1 MKTPKIEIEKLE
13 KSRIAITG
21 EIDTETFMSF
31 KEKAL
36 DNFTDAV
43 ELPGFRKGKAPRD
56 LVLKHIGDRALLE
69 EMAELALAEVYP
81 EIIKEEKIDAI
92 GRPEITLTKI
102 ALDNPLGFKIT
113 TAVVPEIT
121 LPDYKKIAKEK
132 NKDSKEVSITDE
144 ELEEGILKLRKYR
157 AHEALHAEGHSH
169 DNHEHGDA
177 LEEKNLP
184 PLDDEYVKSLGK
196 FENVDDFKSKF
207 KDQLLDEKKWQEKEK
222 IRIAILEKVLEDM
235 KVEVPDIL
243 VSFEENKIIEKLESD
258 IANMGLDWND
268 YLKRIGKTEDDIR
281 KEFHDDA
288 EKRAKLSLA
297 IEKIGKEE
305 KLAPTEEEIENNVKD
320 LMSKYEGVDPLRA
333 RLYVEEVLR
342 NQKVLEFLE
351 NLN

>member
-1 MKTPKIEIEKLE
+1 MKIPKIEIEKLE

-21 EIDTETFMSF
+21 EIEAESFMSF

-56 LVLKHIGDRALLE
+56 LVLKHIGDKALLE

-92 GRPEITLTKI
+92 GRPEIILTKI

-113 TAVVPEIT
+113 TAIVPEIT

-157 AHEALHAEGHSH
+157 AHEALHAEGHAH

-196 FENVDDFKSKF
+196 FENVSDFKSKF

-222 IRIAILEKVLEDM
+222 IRIAILEKILEDM
-235 KVEVPDIL
+235 KVEVPDVL

-281 KEFHDDA
+281 KEFHGDA

>member
-305 KLAPTEEEIENNVKD
+305 KIAPTEEEIENNVKD